1 MSTWIL
7 NQWNHLR
14 YSFWFVPALLSLLG
28 ISLALVMIN
37 LDEQFSETVV
47 EYLPWLWARGPDGA
61 LSLLSTIAGS
71 MITIAGVVFSI
82 TIVALTLASSQFG
95 PRLLR
100 NFMRDP
106 GNQISLGTFIAT
118 FLYCLFVMRSVKGG
132 GPDQVFVP
140 FLSITVALFLAVASL
155 GILIYFIHH
164 VAISIQA
171 PHVVA
176 LVSADVHDAIA
187 RLFPG
192 RIGDEQEQAKDR
204 QGEHDIPAAFEKE
217 ALPVLASHRG
227 YVQAV
232 AVEKLMDLAKEAN
245 VLIRVERRP
254 GHFVAKGSPLAI
266 AWPKHHVEKE
276 LHKQIQETF
285 ILGLQR
291 TQEQDIKYAID
302 QLVEIAV
309 RALSPGINDPFT
321 ALGCIDSLGDALC
334 QFSECVVPPPYHYD
348 EQDVLRVIAFP
359 VTFRDMSESAFSQIR
374 RYGRS
379 DVSVTIRLLEILAL
393 ITKFSRNETHRKV
406 LREQA
411 IMIHRG
417 SEDAILEKMD
427 RTKVDDC
434 YRTVL
439 TELGDAQV

>member
-1 MSTWIL
+1 
-7 NQWNHLR
+7 
-14 YSFWFVPALLSLLG
+14 
-28 ISLALVMIN
+28 
-37 LDEQFSETVV
+37 
-47 EYLPWLWARGPDGA
+47 
-61 LSLLSTIAGS
+61 

-164 VAISIQA
+164 VAVSIQA

-176 LVSADVHDAIA
+176 LVSADLHDAIT

-192 RIGDEQEQAKDR
+192 RIGDEQKQTNDR
-204 QGEHDIPAAFEKE
+204 HGEDDIPAAFENE
-217 ALPVLASHRG
+217 GLPVLASHRG
-227 YVQAV
+227 YVQAID
-232 AVEKLMDLAKEAN
+232 VEKLMELAKKAN

-254 GHFVAKGSPLAI
+254 GHFVAKGSSLAT
-266 AWPKHHVEKE
+266 AWPTHHVRKE
-276 LHKQIQETF
+276 LHEQIQKTF

-291 TQEQDIKYAID
+291 TQEQDITYAID

-334 QFSECVVPPPYHYD
+334 QFSECVVPSPYHYD
-348 EQDVLRVIAFP
+348 EQGVLRVIAFP
-359 VTFRDMSESAFSQIR
+359 VTFRDMTESSFSQIR

-379 DVSVTIRLLEILAL
+379 DVSVTMRLLEILAL
-393 ITKFSRNETHRKV
+393 IAKFARRENDRQV

-411 IMIHRG
+411 MMIQRG

-427 RTKVDDC
+427 RMKIDDC

-439 TELGDAQV
+439 SELGDTQD